1 VFGVRVVTSQGGAC
15 KVRDEKGGG
24 HVRYVT
30 KAKVG
35 NVRYV
40 TVCVCVC
47 VMYVWAR
54 ERNGEKSG
62 ECGECGGCDQ
72 CGGLAHAINASV

>member
-1 VFGVRVVTSQGGAC
+1 VRVVTSQGGTC
-15 KVRDEKGGG
+15 KVRDEQGGG

-40 TVCVCVC
+40 TVWVGVCVCVCVCGCVCVCVC
-47 VMYVWAR
+47 VMYV
-54 ERNGEKSG
+54 
-62 ECGECGGCDQ
+62 
-72 CGGLAHAINASV
+72 